1 MKLDYLPPAISNEL
15 GRHSLDAAAD
25 RNFYA
30 RGTRSPTLFEIDGI
44 PVASLI
50 EQFGS
55 PLFVFSEHGLREK
68 TRRMREAFT
77 SRYANTRFA
86 WSYKTNYLG
95 AICEVFHSEGWMA
108 EVVSDFEYE
117 KARKLGVAG
126 KDIIFNGPH
135 KPREIL
141 QRAIRERA
149 LIQIDNWDELSLI
162 EDLTGGVPQP
172 LN

>member
-1 MKLDYLPPAISNEL
+1 
-15 GRHSLDAAAD
+15 
-25 RNFYA
+25 
-30 RGTRSPTLFEIDGI
+30 GI

-50 EQFGS
+50 GQFGS

-77 SRYANTRFA
+77 SRYENTRFA

-95 AICEVFHSEGWMA
+95 AICRIFHSEGWMA

-135 KPREIL
+135 KSRRIL
-141 QRAIRERA
+141 ELAIREQA
-149 LIQIDNWDELSLI
+149 LIQIDNWDELSLV
-162 EDLTGGVPQP
+162 EELTTGLGQP
-172 LN
+172 LDVGIRV